1 MVSEPAMAVHL
12 QAAPSTPY
20 PYPYTPYAN
29 PTPTPTP
36 TPTPIPNQ
44 VIRPST
50 HAALFR
56 YFAPLVAES
65 QRVLAALPSDGAHDP
80 KVRLR
85 G

>member
-1 MVSEPAMAVHL
+1 MDAVDEGD
-12 QAAPSTPY
+12 A
-20 PYPYTPYAN
+20 YALFE
-29 PTPTPTP
+29 TCLA
-36 TPTPIPNQ
+36 
-44 VIRPST
+44 T

-80 KVRLR
+80 KVRLP